1 MTLDITDAAVSDLQ
15 SIRNYT
21 LQKWGAEQE
30 QLYLDSLWSKFEEI
44 LADPQRWRS
53 REDLFPACQIAAQDK
68 HVILFR
74 IQGTILQV
82 VRILHGAMDFP
93 RHLPKDLEDET

>member
-1 MTLDITDAAVSDLQ
+1 MTLDFTDAAVSDLQ

-30 QLYLDSLWSKFEEI
+30 QYYLDSLWSKFEEI
-44 LADPQRWRS
+44 LADRQRWRS
-53 REDLFPACQIAAQDK
+53 REDLFPGCQIAAQGK

-93 RHLPKDLEDET
+93 RHLPGNLDKEI